1 MTTFHVYESLNF
13 TYVSRSHFFAVLKG
27 RRKKETMPTLFRF
40 FSFFKLGAGG
50 GGAGR
55 EGLQT

>member
-1 MTTFHVYESLNF
+1 MTTFHVYESVNF

-27 RRKKETMPTLFRF
+27 RGKKETMPTLFRL
-40 FSFFKLGAGG
+40 KKKKMEAGG
-50 GGAGR
+50 RGAGR